1 MAEREQW
8 AETGLGAV
16 VLVAALGFLGYA
28 LAHAGGFGGSGGY
41 QLKARFG
48 EVGALA
54 PGATVSVAG
63 VKVGSVT
70 SVALDPKTFLADTVM
85 TINPDVK
92 LPTDSTIKITQD
104 SLLGGQHLAIEPG
117 GAMDNLKP
125 GGVGHGGRRG
135 ALPGAEHRQHRHD
148 PGGRRWAAG
157 RSGWSC
163 RRSPGWRLQRGP
175 GPCARPNRAR
185 RQHHRRGSG

>member
-92 LPTDSTIKITQD
+92 LPTDSTVKITQD
-104 SLLGGQHLAIEPG
+104 SLLGGQHLSIEPG
-117 GAMDNLKP
+117 GAVDNLKP
-125 GGVGHGGRRG
+125 GGMFQNTQGAVDLFGLIGQVLRPQSGGSGGGSSGGSSAG
-135 ALPGAEHRQHRHD
+135 AAAGAASPAAA
-148 PGGRRWAAG
+148 PGG
-157 RSGWSC
+157 
-163 RRSPGWRLQRGP
+163 
-175 GPCARPNRAR
+175 
-185 RQHHRRGSG
+185 